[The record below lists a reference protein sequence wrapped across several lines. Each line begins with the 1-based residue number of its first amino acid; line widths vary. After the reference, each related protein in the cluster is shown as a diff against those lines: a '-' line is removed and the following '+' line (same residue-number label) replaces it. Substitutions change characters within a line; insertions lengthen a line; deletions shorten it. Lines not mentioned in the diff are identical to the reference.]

1 MKLLL
6 VIAPENFRD
15 EELEVPRTVF
25 DRNGIAYD
33 IASTKTGTC
42 SGMLGAT
49 AEASLVL
56 DDAVADEYAGI
67 VIVGGVGSQDHLWDN
82 ETLHALV
89 RTFFESGKVVAAI
102 CLSPV
107 VLARAGVLKGRQATV
122 FRSPA
127 SVREMEKGGA
137 MVVDIPVV
145 ADMDLITAAGP
156 AVAESF
162 AEEILDRLG
171 C

>member
-15 EELEVPRTVF
+15 EELQVPRSVF
-25 DRNGIAYD
+25 DRHGIAYD
-33 IASTKTGTC
+33 IASNKTGTC

-49 AEASLVL
+49 AEATLAL
-56 DDAVADEYAGI
+56 DDVVPEEYAGI
-67 VIVGGVGSQDHLWDN
+67 VIVGGIGAQDHLWGNARLQD
-82 ETLHALV
+82 LV
-89 RTFFESGKVVAAI
+89 RTFFESGCLVAAI

-107 VLARAGVLKGRQATV
+107 VLARAGVLRGREATV

-127 SVREMEKGGA
+127 SVQEMEKGGA
-137 MVVDIPVV
+137 VLVDIPVV

-156 AVAESF
+156 SVAEAF
-162 AEEILDRLG
+162 AEEIVDKLV

>member
-15 EELEVPRTVF
+15 EELEVPRSVF

-33 IASTKTGTC
+33 IASTRAGTC

-49 AEASLVL
+49 AEATIALNDVVL
-56 DDAVADEYAGI
+56 EEYGGI
-67 VIVGGVGSQDHLWDN
+67 VIVGGIGSQDHLWDDA
-82 ETLHALV
+82 TLQALV
-89 RTFFESGKVVAAI
+89 VAFFEAGKVVAAI

-107 VLARAGVLKGRQATV
+107 VLARAGVLKGREATV

-127 SVREMEKGGA
+127 SVREMEAAG
-137 MVVDIPVV
+137 VVLVDIPVV

-156 AVAESF
+156 SVAEAF
-162 AEEILDRLG
+162 ADEIVDKLG

>member
-15 EELEVPRTVF
+15 EELEVPRSVF
-25 DRNGIAYD
+25 DRHGIGYD
-33 IASTKTGTC
+33 IASTKTGIC

-49 AEASLVL
+49 AEATLAL
-56 DDAVADEYAGI
+56 DKVVSEEYAGI
-67 VIVGGVGSQDHLWDN
+67 VIVGGIGAQDHLWDN
-82 ETLHALV
+82 AALQDLV
-89 RTFFESGKVVAAI
+89 RTFFESGSVVAAI
-102 CLSPV
+102 CLSSV
-107 VLARAGVLKGRQATV
+107 VLAKAGILKGREATV

-127 SVREMEKGGA
+127 SVKEMKKGGT
-137 MVVDIPVV
+137 VLVDIPVV

-156 AVAESF
+156 SVAEAF
-162 AEEILDRLG
+162 AEAIVDKLV